1 MGGAHPTGLEGSVFV
16 RQPIRQQL
24 LRPLLAVMIAS
35 VILVAGLSAWASS
48 SRQVSLLQ
56 TRQAAVARVLEDAT
70 FPLTH
75 QVLRQM
81 ADLCEQE
88 FVVWSPGQRRMV
100 ATSYLQPPDQ
110 LETILGQR
118 ADESGHVREQV
129 IAMLGRTAVSIG
141 VVHSRVRPT
150 DEILI
155 LTPRRSLF
163 DARFAA
169 VWPPLV
175 LGGLVLA
182 VLMPLVLRLT
192 RQWSRR
198 IETIQQTVAEIA
210 RGNLAVQLESADGDD
225 ELSDLVGDIDRM
237 RDRLGELQKELLRG
251 ERERLVAQLAA
262 GFAHQFRNG
271 IAGASLALEL
281 HGRRCGQS
289 DEKSLAVARRQL
301 TLLEAEVRGILA
313 LAKSPES
320 PRTVV
325 DMATLAA
332 DAAELVA
339 PNLDHHRITLSCSR
353 GAGDVVVEGHV
364 DSLRAAIL
372 NLLLNGID
380 AAGPGGNLRI
390 ETRRADGRV
399 IVSVADDGAGPAPE
413 VAQRLTEAFVT
424 TKPEGV
430 GLGLTIV
437 VAAAHDHGGQ
447 FSWRR
452 DGSWTVM
459 EISLPPR
466 VPSSESNG

>member
-1 MGGAHPTGLEGSVFV
+1 M

-48 SRQVSLLQ
+48 SRQVALLQ
-56 TRQAAVARVLEDAT
+56 NRQAAVARVLEDAA
-70 FPLTH
+70 FPLTG

-88 FVVWSPGQRRMV
+88 FVVWSPGERRMI
-100 ATSYLQPPDQ
+100 ATSYVDPPEQ
-110 LETILGQR
+110 LESILKQR
-118 ADESGHVREQV
+118 ADDAGHVSRQGV
-129 IAMLGRTAVSIG
+129 SMVDQTAVSIG
-141 VVHSRVRPT
+141 VVYSRVRPS

-192 RQWSRR
+192 QWWSRR
-198 IETIQQTVAEIA
+198 IETIQRTVAEIA
-210 RGNLAVQLESADGDD
+210 RGNLAVKLATADGED

-237 RDRLGELQKELLRG
+237 RDRLGELQTELLKA

-281 HGRRCGQS
+281 HGQRCGQS
-289 DEKSLAVARRQL
+289 EEKSLAVARRQL

-325 DMATLAA
+325 DMAALAA

-339 PNLDHHRITLSCSR
+339 PNLDHHRISLTRSR
-353 GAGDVVVEGHV
+353 GDGALVVEGHS

-380 AAGPGGNLRI
+380 AAGPGGALRL
-390 ETRRADGRV
+390 ETRRTESQV
-399 IVSVADDGAGPAPE
+399 VVSVADNGAGPAPE

-437 VAAAHDHGGQ
+437 VATAHDHGGQ

-452 DGSWTVM
+452 DGSWTFM
-459 EISLPPR
+459 ELFLPPR
-466 VPSSESNG
+466 AASSEING